1 MNEDIINATPLQEEA
16 IPVDYTVDDEV
27 EVLGTEMSSDDA
39 LEVDVETASDFL
51 GDDAAFVEILETDMD
66 NGTDDDLYSTDDV
79 NL

>member
-1 MNEDIINATPLQEEA
+1 MNEDIINATPLQEES